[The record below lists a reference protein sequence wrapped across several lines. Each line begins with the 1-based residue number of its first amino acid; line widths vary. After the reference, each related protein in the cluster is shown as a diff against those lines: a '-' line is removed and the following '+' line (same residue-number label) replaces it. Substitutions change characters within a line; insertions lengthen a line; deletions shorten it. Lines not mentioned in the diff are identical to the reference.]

1 MEEEGSVFPIFEEEQ
16 SVLDFWQ
23 VPIMSPYILELFPQF
38 DNQNFNGIN
47 DIDAYPMLQDEC
59 GEEYALPPFDIE
71 FTTENFSWIDDVLNF
86 TSS

>member
-1 MEEEGSVFPIFEEEQ
+1 MHFLHIQ
-16 SVLDFWQ
+16 SSLSSSQ
-23 VPIMSPYILELFPQF
+23 VQYWNCVQQFPQF

-47 DIDAYPMLQDEC
+47 DIDAYPMLEDEC

-71 FTTENFSWIDDVLNF
+71 FTTENFSRIDDVLNF

>member
-1 MEEEGSVFPIFEEEQ
+1 MEKEGSVFPIFEEEQ

-23 VPIMSPYILELFPQF
+23 VPIISPYILELFPQF

-59 GEEYALPPFDIE
+59 GEEYALLSFDIE
-71 FTTENFSWIDDVLNF
+71 FTTENFSWIDYVLNF